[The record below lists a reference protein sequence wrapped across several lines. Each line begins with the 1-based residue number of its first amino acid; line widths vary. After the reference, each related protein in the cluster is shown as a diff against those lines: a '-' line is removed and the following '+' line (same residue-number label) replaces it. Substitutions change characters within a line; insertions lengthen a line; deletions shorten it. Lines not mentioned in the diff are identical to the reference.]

1 MREVTGAEPPPAQRH
16 HRRPLRATL
25 VAWVSIGLIA
35 TGLAHSTAYAQVP
48 RGGQILPPLPTPP
61 PPELELL
68 PRERVLVREVRVIG
82 SMVFSVEEL
91 AKVTAPYLNRE
102 LTTENLEA
110 LRVALTLLYVN
121 AGYVNSG
128 AILPDQRVVEGV
140 ITYQIIE
147 GAVTAIEVA
156 GNRWFRSSYLQKRLA
171 LGAGPPVNAKVLQEQ
186 IQLLLEDPRIR
197 RLHVELLPGLNPG
210 DAVLKAAVE
219 DRPPF
224 RASIEFNNYLSPS
237 VGAEQG
243 LLTLEDVNLTGNGD
257 ILTLRY
263 GGSEGAFPLY
273 DFRYSLPFTARDTT
287 LSLRYQKNTFA
298 VLEEPF
304 QELDIETESEIY
316 TIAVRQ
322 PVFRT
327 LNSEVAIT
335 LIGEHLSHETFLLG
349 ERFTLVPGARDGKSV
364 VTALRALLE
373 WVYRTPDQVIALR
386 SRFSAGLNI
395 LGATINPNGEPDGKF
410 FAWLGQA
417 QLVRRLPFLDA
428 QLILRTDFQLANDR
442 LLSLEQVAVGGRY
455 TVRGYRENTFVRD
468 NAFVASLEARVP
480 LFRNT
485 PWADFLELAPFA
497 DYGRSWRARSPPPDA
512 EVISSAGIG
521 LRWAVTIAAGP
532 ISLRPQLEVYWG
544 HPWRDLKTAG
554 NDLQDKGVHLQ
565 FVLSAFF

>member
-1 MREVTGAEPPPAQRH
+1 M
-16 HRRPLRATL
+16 RATL
-25 VAWVSIGLIA
+25 VAWVSIGLMAI
-35 TGLAHSTAYAQVP
+35 GLAHSTAYAQVP
-48 RGGQILPPLPTPP
+48 RELILPPLPTPP
-61 PPELELL
+61 PPELERL
-68 PRERVLVREVRVIG
+68 PRERVLVREVRVVG
-82 SMVFSVEEL
+82 STVFSVDEL

-102 LTTENLEA
+102 LTAENLEA

-128 AILPDQRVVEGV
+128 AILPDQRVVDGV
-140 ITYQIIE
+140 ITYQVIE
-147 GAVTAIEVA
+147 GAVTAIEVG

-171 LGAGPPVNAKVLQEQ
+171 LGTGPPVNASVLQQQ

-210 DAVLKAAVE
+210 DAVLRASVE

-224 RASIEFNNYLSPS
+224 RASIDFNNHLSPS

-243 LLTLEDVNLTGNGD
+243 

-273 DFRYSLPFTARDTT
+273 DFKYSLPFTARDTT
-287 LSLRYQKNTFA
+287 LSLRYRKNTFA

-304 QELDIETESEIY
+304 QELDIESESEIY

-322 PVFRT
+322 PIFRT
-327 LNSEVAIT
+327 LNSEVAIK

-349 ERFTLVPGARDGKSV
+349 ERFTLVPGARNGRSV
-364 VTALRALLE
+364 VTALRAQLE

-395 LGATINPNGEPDGKF
+395 LGATINPKGEPDGKF

-428 QLILRTDFQLANDR
+428 QLILRSDLQLADDL

-455 TVRGYRENTFVRD
+455 SVRGYRENTLVRD
-468 NAFVASLEARVP
+468 NAFLASLEVRVP
-480 LFRNT
+480 LVRNT

-497 DYGRSWRARSPPPDA
+497 DYGRGWRTRSPSPDA

-544 HPWRDLKTAG
+544 HPWRERKTEG
-554 NDLQDKGVHLQ
+554 NDLQDKGLHLQ

>member
-1 MREVTGAEPPPAQRH
+1 MA
-16 HRRPLRATL
+16 
-25 VAWVSIGLIA
+25 I
-35 TGLAHSTAYAQVP
+35 GLAHSTAYAQVP
-48 RGGQILPPLPTPP
+48 RELILPPLPTPP
-61 PPELELL
+61 PPELERL
-68 PRERVLVREVRVIG
+68 PRERVLVREVRVVG
-82 SMVFSVEEL
+82 STVFSVDEL

-102 LTTENLEA
+102 LTAENLEA

-128 AILPDQRVVEGV
+128 AILPDQRVVDGV
-140 ITYQIIE
+140 ITYQVIE
-147 GAVTAIEVA
+147 GAVTAIAVG

-171 LGAGPPVNAKVLQEQ
+171 LGTGPPVNASVLQQQ

-210 DAVLKAAVE
+210 DAVLRASVE

-224 RASIEFNNYLSPS
+224 RASIDFNNHLSPS

-243 LLTLEDVNLTGNGD
+243 ILTLEDVNLTGNGD

-287 LSLRYQKNTFA
+287 LSLRYRKNTFA

-304 QELDIETESEIY
+304 QELDIESESEIY
-316 TIAVRQ
+316 TIALRQ
-322 PVFRT
+322 PIFRT
-327 LNSEVAIT
+327 LNSEVAIE
-335 LIGEHLSHETFLLG
+335 LIGERLSHETFLLG
-349 ERFTLVPGARDGKSV
+349 ERFTLVPGARNGRSV
-364 VTALRALLE
+364 VTALRAQLE

-395 LGATINPNGEPDGKF
+395 LGATINPKGEPDGKF

-428 QLILRTDFQLANDR
+428 QLILRSDLQLADDL

-455 TVRGYRENTFVRD
+455 SVRGYRENTLVRD
-468 NAFVASLEARVP
+468 NAFLASLEVRVP
-480 LFRNT
+480 LVRNT

-497 DYGRSWRARSPPPDA
+497 DYGRGWRTRSPSPDA

-532 ISLRPQLEVYWG
+532 VSLRPQLEVYWG
-544 HPWRDLKTAG
+544 HPWRDRKTPG
-554 NDLQDKGVHLQ
+554 NDLQDKGLHLQ

>member
-1 MREVTGAEPPPAQRH
+1 M
-16 HRRPLRATL
+16 
-25 VAWVSIGLIA
+25 A

-48 RGGQILPPLPTPP
+48 RELILPPLPTPP
-61 PPELELL
+61 PPELERL
-68 PRERVLVREVRVIG
+68 PRERVLVREVRVVG
-82 SMVFSVEEL
+82 STVFSVDEL

-102 LTTENLEA
+102 LTAENLEA

-128 AILPDQRVVEGV
+128 AILPDQRVVDGV
-140 ITYQIIE
+140 ITYQVIE
-147 GAVTAIEVA
+147 GAVTAIEVG

-171 LGAGPPVNAKVLQEQ
+171 LGAGPPVNASVLQQQ

-210 DAVLKAAVE
+210 DAVLRASVE

-224 RASIEFNNYLSPS
+224 RASIEFNNHLSPS

-243 LLTLEDVNLTGNGD
+243 ILTLEDVNLTGNGD

-273 DFRYSLPFTARDTT
+273 DFRYALPFTARDTT
-287 LSLRYQKNTFA
+287 LSLRYRKNTFA

-304 QELDIETESEIY
+304 QELDIESESEIY

-327 LNSEVAIT
+327 LNSEVAIE
-335 LIGEHLSHETFLLG
+335 LIGERLSHETFLLG
-349 ERFTLVPGARDGKSV
+349 ERFTLVPGARNGRSV
-364 VTALRALLE
+364 VTALRAQLE

-395 LGATINPNGEPDGKF
+395 LGATINPKGEPDGKF

-428 QLILRTDFQLANDR
+428 QLILRSDLQLADDL

-455 TVRGYRENTFVRD
+455 SVRGYRENTLVRD
-468 NAFVASLEARVP
+468 NAFLASLEVRVP
-480 LFRNT
+480 LVRNT

-497 DYGRSWRARSPPPDA
+497 DYGRGWRTRSPSPDA

-532 ISLRPQLEVYWG
+532 VSLRPQLEVYWG
-544 HPWRDLKTAG
+544 HPWRDRKTPG
-554 NDLQDKGVHLQ
+554 NDLQDKGLHLQ